1 MAQPLSAASLLQ
13 PQHDKYPN
21 LLFFLC
27 PPPPCSSH
35 TSISF
40 FSTPQSFHPTI
51 FHSLMSH
58 HIVVLPLSLCLLHH
72 LLSSCHLWCAF
83 CSVQLHCRLL
93 EGKTGNKCTAVKGK
107 ALWTQCATIG
117 RPVCSVGREDEWM
130 CLCWYQLDAIS
141 LASSRSDKPHVN

>member
-1 MAQPLSAASLLQ
+1 MLFFFPLSPMFYYFARQPRPPFELFLMQHIAASKWPSLCLQ
-13 PQHDKYPN
+13 LAFYSLSMTNTPTS
-21 LLFFLC
+21 FFSSVP

-107 ALWTQCATIG
+107 AL
-117 RPVCSVGREDEWM
+117 
-130 CLCWYQLDAIS
+130 
-141 LASSRSDKPHVN
+141 